1 MALIFFFIASPFPAV
16 DPMDGT
22 MTGKT
27 FKFNGFENVLSFANI
42 TSFSLKMQVFFQSI
56 DFFLANM

>member
-1 MALIFFFIASPFPAV
+1 
-16 DPMDGT
+16 MDGT